1 MSAYSN
7 RESRSSGKQQVRN
20 GRRGA
25 ALIEA
30 SLTLMLFLIFAFSLF
45 DFGYVTFFH
54 HTLMQQARAAARYGV
69 MIDASTP
76 ENRVRIRNLFLFNNP
91 DYGGGDTRGL
101 LGLDSGNVTV
111 EVRPKSVSDPVAQLV
126 VTVQGYQYGLITPG
140 FAGFHNGRTLVAS
153 LPMEYR

>member
-1 MSAYSN
+1 MSAYLN
-7 RESRSSGKQQVRN
+7 RESHSNRNQQARSGQ
-20 GRRGA
+20 RGA

-30 SLTLMLFLIFAFSLF
+30 TLTLMLFLIFLFSLF

-69 MIDASTP
+69 VIDASTT
-76 ENRVRIRNLFLFNNP
+76 ENQTRIKNVFLFNDP
-91 DYGGGDTRGL
+91 DHTGGDTTGL
-101 LGLDSGNVTV
+101 LGLDSSKVSV
-111 EVRPKSVSDPVAQLV
+111 EVRPKSETEPVGRLV

-140 FAGFHNGRTLVAS
+140 FAGLHDGRTLVAS